1 MTHDAPPPAPALT
14 DVDAWRA
21 MSASNLAL
29 QWEHIPRAAGKRWV
43 RWDGLWAADA
53 ASKSLYPNSATLL
66 RPLADLDAGEVVTRL
81 DTFYAGD
88 TGGPWMLWSAW
99 PTPDLKP
106 YGMFFAGYP
115 PLMVRLPGK
124 ALPETSLRI
133 VEATDAAALR
143 DFDEALIK
151 GYPISELA
159 FPHDRFSDERA
170 LGGPMHF
177 FVGYQGDRPVSCAA
191 SYVGEREVGVYMV
204 ATLPEVR
211 GQGFGSAITAAALA
225 IAPQLPAVLQASD
238 FGQPVYE
245 RLGFQAV
252 SEYGLWYKPRATIL

>member
-1 MTHDAPPPAPALT
+1 MNVYSTSTPDLADAE
-14 DVDAWRA
+14 AWRA
-21 MSASNLAL
+21 MSTNNLAL
-29 QWEHIPRAAGKRWV
+29 QWEHLPRTTGGRWE
-43 RWDGLWAADA
+43 RWDEVWAADT
-53 ASKSLYPNSATLL
+53 ASPVAFPNSATLL
-66 RPLADLDAGEVVTRL
+66 KPLAEEDTADIVARL
-81 DTFYAGD
+81 AKFYAQVS
-88 TGGPWMLWSAW
+88 GGPWMLWSAW

-115 PLMVRLPGK
+115 PLMVRLPGE

-133 VEATDAAALR
+133 VEATDAAALH

-159 FPHDRFSDERA
+159 FPHDRFSNERA

-177 FVGYQGDRPVSCAA
+177 FVGYQGDHPVSCAA

-204 ATLPEVR
+204 ATLLEVR
-211 GQGFGSAITAAALA
+211 GQGFGSAITAAAIA

-238 FGQPVYE
+238 FGQPVYA
-245 RLGFQAV
+245 RLGFQVV
-252 SEYGLWYKPRATIL
+252 SEYSLWYKPRATIL